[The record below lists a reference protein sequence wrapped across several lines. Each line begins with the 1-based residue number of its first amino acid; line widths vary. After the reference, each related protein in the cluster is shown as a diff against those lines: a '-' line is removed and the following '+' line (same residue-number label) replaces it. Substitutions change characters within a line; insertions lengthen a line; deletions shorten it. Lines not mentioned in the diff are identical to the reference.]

1 MIVDCLE
8 GEKAKEEE
16 ENEKADRRRTEPW
29 PLWWRRSF
37 AVCGY
42 EQCVAFG
49 KCDVR
54 KRSRRFEC
62 KKKRYRADL
71 LVDARMEG

>member
-1 MIVDCLE
+1 ME
-8 GEKAKEEE
+8 EEEAKEEG
-16 ENEKADRRRTEPW
+16 ENEKADRRRTEPR

-37 AVCGY
+37 TMCRY
-42 EQCVAFG
+42 EKCVAFG

-62 KKKRYRADL
+62 KEKRYRADL

>member
-1 MIVDCLE
+1 MIAECLE
-8 GEKAKEEE
+8 EEKAKEVE
-16 ENEKADRRRTEPW
+16 ENEKADRRRAEPR

-37 AVCGY
+37 TMCGY

-54 KRSRRFEC
+54 KRSRRFAC
-62 KKKRYRADL
+62 KKKRCRADV